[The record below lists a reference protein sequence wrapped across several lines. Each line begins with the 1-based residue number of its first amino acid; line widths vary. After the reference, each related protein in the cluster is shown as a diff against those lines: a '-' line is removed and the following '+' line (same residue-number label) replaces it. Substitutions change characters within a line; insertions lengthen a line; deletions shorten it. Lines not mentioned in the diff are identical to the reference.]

1 MWPSVLWTWQIFEQI
16 KSGMAVLVLA
26 FSRNGMQCPRSRH
39 WSTINLFHV
48 TLQAVDVSLHGAS
61 VHAIS
66 FQVVTCLVASQ
77 EGSHGLHHLW
87 SFCRSLLQ
95 CLVPCLQHWK
105 WMLAGCYLA
114 LAKLWFC
121 SALSGNLVSQ
131 TQWCQS
137 IWLAPLLSATFLGLL
152 MQCFFNQS
160 V

>member
-1 MWPSVLWTWQIFEQI
+1 MWPSVLWTWQIFDQI
-16 KSGMAVLVLA
+16 KSGMAVLALA
-26 FSRNGMQCPRSRH
+26 FSRNGTQCHRSRH
-39 WSTINLFHV
+39 WSVFHV

-77 EGSHGLHHLW
+77 EGSHGFHHHW
-87 SFCRSLLQ
+87 NFCRSLLQ
-95 CLVPCLQHWK
+95 CPVPCLQHWK

-121 SALSGNLVSQ
+121 FALSGNLVSQ
-131 TQWCQS
+131 IQWCQS
-137 IWLAPLLSATFLGLL
+137 IWFAPLLPATFLGLL
-152 MQCFFNQS
+152 MRCFFNQS